1 VVDGVHGLRGGGA
14 RRAAPARR
22 RGDRI
27 TAACGST
34 FGESI
39 AVVIAEFIAID
50 LAHGHACSTDGHSD
64 RGTERDAGAH
74 SDDSAH
80 AGSDDRALAA
90 GAHAGTDANLV
101 AADLVGRR
109 VGRDVRAALLA
120 HLMKPIGV
128 LLELGRRLKGLAAF
142 AALEI

>member
-14 RRAAPARR
+14 RRAAPAWR
-22 RGDRI
+22 RGDRV

-34 FGESI
+34 VGESI
-39 AVVIAEFIAID
+39 AVVFAELIALDF
-50 LAHGHACSTDGHSD
+50 AHGHACSANGHAD
-64 RGTERDAGAH
+64 RGAERDTGPD
-74 SDDSAH
+74 SNDSADT
-80 AGSDDRALAA
+80 GSDDRALAA
-90 GAHAGTDANLV
+90 GAHSGTNADLE

>member
-14 RRAAPARR
+14 RRAAPAWRC
-22 RGDRI
+22 GDRD

-39 AVVIAEFIAID
+39 AVAEFIAID
-50 LAHGHACSTDGHSD
+50 LAHGHACSTDDHSD

-74 SDDSAH
+74 SNDSAH

-90 GAHAGTDANLV
+90 GAHSGTNADLV

-120 HLMKPIGV
+120 HLMNPIDV
-128 LLELGRRLKGLAAF
+128 LLELGRRLKGLPAF